1 MDAGAVDLSRMT
13 LSAIILTAAV
23 GTAMTVA
30 LVLVAVSSRRLRT
43 APLVVA
49 GVLVVVCF
57 VAASVFPAR
66 IPGLLGAVLALLSIA
81 LATIGGNPVVHRA
94 DIGDHLGDAVDIR
107 EFAERRVGC
116 PGRAMAAMVMGVDME
131 AASAE
136 KLGEAGV
143 ARRMLGQ
150 AMVDLDHG
158 ARMAVGRFYI
168 EVEVGPGR

>member
-23 GTAMTVA
+23 GTALTIA

-81 LATIGGNPVVHRA
+81 LATIGGNPVVRWVLRA
-94 DIGDHLGDAVDIR
+94 ADGA
-107 EFAERRVGC
+107 RRRR
-116 PGRAMAAMVMGVDME
+116 GRAG
-131 AASAE
+131 AS
-136 KLGEAGV
+136 LSN
-143 ARRMLGQ
+143 
-150 AMVDLDHG
+150 
-158 ARMAVGRFYI
+158 
-168 EVEVGPGR
+168 